1 MCEYT
6 WWYLYVQLLNEEV
19 NKKNEINR
27 LIETLL
33 PWINP
38 ELWSEYQKQQDKG
51 QENVAFDSQV
61 QSMFQ
66 GTFDTDPN
74 APVINLDEFEVSDAA
89 KQRVVDQ
96 QPQQSGSGSTVSQM
110 FDQYKASIQDQLF
123 PDQGPSFRGNPEDLP
138 PEYKDFYKNT
148 PTPED
153 FPPEKPPEKPPED
166 DS

>member
-6 WWYLYVQLLNEEV
+6 WWYLYVQILNEEV
-19 NKKNEINR
+19 NRKNEISR
-27 LIETLL
+27 LVETLL

-38 ELWSEYQKQQDKG
+38 ELWNEYQKQQDKG
-51 QENVAFDSQV
+51 QENIAFESQV
-61 QSMFQ
+61 QSMLQ
-66 GTFDTDPN
+66 GTFSTDPN
-74 APVINLDEFEVSDAA
+74 SPVINLDEFDVSDTAR
-89 KQRVVDQ
+89 QRVVDQ

-110 FDQYKASIQDQLF
+110 FDQYKESIQEQLF
-123 PDQGPSFRGNPEDLP
+123 PDQGPPFRGGPEDLP
-138 PEYKDFYKNT
+138 PEYKDFYKNI

>member
-6 WWYLYVQLLNEEV
+6 WWYLYIQILNEEV
-19 NKKNEINR
+19 KKKNDINKF
-27 LIETLL
+27 IETLL

-38 ELWSEYQKQQDKG
+38 ELWSEYQKQKGNG
-51 QENVAFDSQV
+51 QENVAFEGQV

-66 GTFDTDPN
+66 GTFNTDPN

-89 KQRVVDQ
+89 RQRVVDQ

-123 PDQGPSFRGNPEDLP
+123 PGQGPSFRGSPEDLP
-138 PEYKDFYKNT
+138 PEYKDFYKNI

-153 FPPEKPPEKPPED
+153 FPPEKPPED